1 KNGDISTDATGDVKN
16 FTWAQP
22 TVLQDGVVA
31 LGVSVDYDKAEIKT
45 QIAGTLDAAG
55 GTPNSFGAGPGGQAN
70 YAANT
75 ISVPDHRFEDGQA
88 VTYTNGRAPNVGGLE
103 DGQTYYVQF
112 VDSDTVRLAKARTLA
127 LNYVRPPEYDSST
140 VVHQT
145 LGKLAKLDFDASGVN
160 LSTSTITFRN
170 PHGLKDGQAVTYYG
184 TASAPDANGVEQNS
198 GVEPLFQGKTY
209 YVKKVSDTAIQLS
222 ATKDG
227 GAITLTSAGVGT
239 HSLLYQDQA
248 STNTFDPE
256 QDVDNEANTIKFASP
271 HGFQTGDAV

>member
-1 KNGDISTDATGDVKN
+1 
-16 FTWAQP
+16 
-22 TVLQDGVVA
+22 
-31 LGVSVDYDKAEIKT
+31 
-45 QIAGTLDAAG
+45 
-55 GTPNSFGAGPGGQAN
+55 
-70 YAANT
+70 
-75 ISVPDHRFEDGQA
+75 
-88 VTYTNGRAPNVGGLE
+88 
-103 DGQTYYVQF
+103 
-112 VDSDTVRLAKARTLA
+112 DTVRLAKARTLA

-271 HGFQTGDAV
+271 HGFQTGDAVIYHTDPDRNRSGEVSEEGSSDTLEAAAPDRAIGDLEDGWTYFV